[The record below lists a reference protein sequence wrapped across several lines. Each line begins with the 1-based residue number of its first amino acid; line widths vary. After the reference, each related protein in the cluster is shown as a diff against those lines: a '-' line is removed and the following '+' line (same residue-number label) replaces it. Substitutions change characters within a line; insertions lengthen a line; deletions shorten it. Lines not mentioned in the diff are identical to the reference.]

1 MSIEKNN
8 LVILKI
14 GGSVITDKK
23 NNKKTI
29 NQKVIKRIT
38 KEIAQAKNKRNFSLI
53 IIHGVGTFG
62 HKIAKN
68 FDLQNGY
75 KNKSQ
80 IRAISSLCLDLK
92 RLNIEILKHLK
103 KESVNAVTFEQS
115 SAWKMTNGRLCNCN
129 LSIINQY
136 LKLNLTPVLYGD
148 ILIDNKL
155 KFSILSGDQI
165 IYYLAKKLNADK
177 VVMGTDIDGV
187 FDCDPKINKNA
198 KLIRL
203 VNKNNFNKLSLSGST
218 AIDVTDGMKGKVNEL
233 MNLSKFKITSK
244 IINLAKPNI
253 LKYTLLGKNHFGTT
267 IK

>member
-1 MSIEKNN
+1 M
-8 LVILKI
+8 
-14 GGSVITDKK
+14 
-23 NNKKTI
+23 
-29 NQKVIKRIT
+29 
-38 KEIAQAKNKRNFSLI
+38 
-53 IIHGVGTFG
+53 
-62 HKIAKN
+62 
-68 FDLQNGY
+68 
-75 KNKSQ
+75 
-80 IRAISSLCLDLK
+80 
-92 RLNIEILKHLK
+92 
-103 KESVNAVTFEQS
+103 
-115 SAWKMTNGRLCNCN
+115 
-129 LSIINQY
+129 
-136 LKLNLTPVLYGD
+136 NLTPVLYGD

-198 KLIRL
+198 KLIKL

>member
-1 MSIEKNN
+1 MTLSKLTLKKIKLYLTKIMPMGKNN

-29 NQKVIKRIT
+29 DQKVLKRII
-38 KEIAQAKNKRNFSLI
+38 KEIAQAKSKKDFSLI

-62 HKIAKN
+62 HKIAKK

-75 KNKSQ
+75 KDRSQ

-92 RLNIEILKHLK
+92 KLNIEILKHLK
-103 KESVNAVTFEQS
+103 RANINAIAFEQS
-115 SAWKMTNGRLCNCN
+115 SAWEMTNGRLYNCN
-129 LSIINQY
+129 LSIINKH
-136 LKLNLTPVLYGD
+136 LELNLTPILYGD
-148 ILIDNKL
+148 ILIDKKL

-198 KLIRL
+198 KLVKL
-203 VNKNNFNKLSLSGST
+203 VNKNNFNKLSISGST
-218 AIDVTDGMKGKVNEL
+218 AIDVTDGMRGKV
-233 MNLSKFKITSK
+233 
-244 IINLAKPNI
+244 
-253 LKYTLLGKNHFGTT
+253 
-267 IK
+267 